1 MYQWKPV
8 TDRMISLRN
17 RTRDRVIRHE
27 SEWAVLYTEADKQL
41 GAMLPYLK
49 VAKAWRYVLEN
60 CSVRVEDEE
69 MLACTKGAHFCAS
82 NNNPLWSGGTGYLNS
97 IESGRWTLGDD
108 GDYHNPEG
116 AGCHMVMSQEDYQ
129 KLCEVRE
136 YWKGKGLED
145 IGRASL
151 PSFYKKLQETGGSA
165 MNPFMPLF
173 LLPAGHFTPGFN
185 NLVKKGYG
193 AIEKQAQ
200 DWLDE
205 HEYCL
210 MGDDTD
216 KWMFYSSVVECCEGI
231 KANHYNYA
239 KACETKAAETQDP
252 ERKAELLSMAE
263 DLRWIATEAPKHYRQ
278 ACQMALIYQ
287 TYAYLMN
294 VCDVSSFG
302 RFDQYTWPFLKADL
316 ESGYITEEY
325 AQEITDCFF
334 LKVNGFWRGGEGEM
348 AKIIGIGN
356 TYLHTT
362 LGGVDPDTGEDATN
376 PVTYMA
382 LGSLSRMKLH
392 DPTIS
397 LRINK
402 NTPDELWDTAIEVN
416 RTVGGLPLFM
426 NDDEIIPGIM
436 REMGFSLH
444 DARDYAIIGCQEITG
459 QGTDYACCNGVI
471 PPNVNLHYPA
481 LLTMAINNGVNPVTK
496 KQSTQQY
503 GYLYE
508 MNSIEEVQ
516 DAWNKTATHYLQA
529 IMSINNVAEE
539 IIKQYSP
546 FIIHSMFMEG
556 CMESGKDCT
565 WGGAKYNEY
574 GGTGTGL
581 ATVAD
586 SLSAIKWACFDEKVC
601 TTRELYDAV
610 MADWKGH
617 EQLQQRIINEAP
629 HFGNGDPAA
638 DAMMDW
644 VTNAYYEICKN
655 TYSKRAKYFR
665 AGLYGASDHVAQGHV
680 TWATPDGRNFDQPIA
695 DGASPVQG
703 RDHNGPTTVLCS
715 ANCYD
720 HKKFMDGMA
729 LNIRIHPSALSREDG
744 RAKLRDMTRTY
755 MEDGGMEVQYNVVSA
770 EEMREAQADPDA
782 YKDLVVRIA
791 GYSAYFIDLNHD
803 QQEDLISRT
812 ENML

>member
-239 KACETKAAETQDP
+239 KACEAKAAETQDP

-382 LGSLSRMKLH
+382 LESVARLKLH

-402 NTPDELWDTAIEVN
+402 NTPEELWDSAFEVN
-416 RTVGGLPLFM
+416 RMVGGLPLFQ
-426 NDDEIIPGIM
+426 NDEVIIPGIM
-436 REMGFSLH
+436 KELGFTLE

-459 QGTDYACCNGVI
+459 SGNDYACCNGVI
-471 PPNVNLHYPA
+471 PPNTNLHYSVLLDMA
-481 LLTMAINNGVNPVTK
+481 LNDGINPLNGQQCSQQNRLPVRDGET
-496 KQSTQQY
+496 SRRSRTPGSRP
-503 GYLYE
+503 GYTLSCRPSCPSHNY
-508 MNSIEEVQ
+508 
-516 DAWNKTATHYLQA
+516 
-529 IMSINNVAEE
+529 AEE
-539 IIKQYSP
+539 IGTTPPCIRILHLHRGMHGEGPGRHMGRRQVQLLRRHRHRPCDRGRFPVHDQVHVLRQEALHHPRALRRRHGQLGGLRGAAPAHSQRGAPLRQRRPLCRRDDELRSP
-546 FIIHSMFMEG
+546 
-556 CMESGKDCT
+556 
-565 WGGAKYNEY
+565 
-574 GGTGTGL
+574 
-581 ATVAD
+581 
-586 SLSAIKWACFDEKVC
+586 
-601 TTRELYDAV
+601 TT
-610 MADWKGH
+610 
-617 EQLQQRIINEAP
+617 
-629 HFGNGDPAA
+629 
-638 DAMMDW
+638 
-644 VTNAYYEICKN
+644 YYEMCHEDLIASAPR
-655 TYSKRAKYFR
+655 TTS
-665 AGLYGASDHVAQGHV
+665 AGLYGASDHIGQGHV
-680 TWATPDGRNFDQPIA
+680 TWATPDGRNFP
-695 DGASPVQG
+695 SPS
-703 RDHNGPTTVLCS
+703 PTRS
-715 ANCYD
+715 SPA
-720 HKKFMDGMA
+720 
-729 LNIRIHPSALSREDG
+729 
-744 RAKLRDMTRTY
+744 RAATRTAPPP
-755 MEDGGMEVQYNVVSA
+755 S
-770 EEMREAQADPDA
+770 
-782 YKDLVVRIA
+782 
-791 GYSAYFIDLNHD
+791 
-803 QQEDLISRT
+803 
-812 ENML
+812 